1 MVAGESDITAIL
13 RFFCTQLLRLSA
25 TEATTEADTTTTTTA
40 ARKRRRKRYQAK
52 KKKKCTFEPLG
63 ELREYDR
70 WRRKVKQQKV
80 VRVVAELL
88 RLR

>member
-1 MVAGESDITAIL
+1 MAGESDITAIL
-13 RFFCTQLLRLSA
+13 RFFCTALRLSA
-25 TEATTEADTTTTTTA
+25 TEATEADTTTTATTV

-52 KKKKCTFEPLG
+52 KKKKCTLEPLG